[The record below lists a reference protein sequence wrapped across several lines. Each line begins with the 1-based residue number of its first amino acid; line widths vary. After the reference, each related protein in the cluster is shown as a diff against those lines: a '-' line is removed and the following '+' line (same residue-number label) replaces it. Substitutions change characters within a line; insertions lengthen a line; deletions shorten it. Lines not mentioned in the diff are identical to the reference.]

1 MIRILAT
8 PLAGQLLRGFAVAVA
23 TLLIVFVVTLAL
35 RGAAYFE
42 WGIGASLAL
51 SLGLILLAYVLG
63 AALLL
68 VLTWLS
74 RRAGTATQPH
84 FAVLGVLMVLAI
96 WTLTEVPLVAELRAK
111 VCSSS
116 QGWILAA
123 LMATVLTLVSDL
135 VRAGHRAGSAQ

>member
-1 MIRILAT
+1 MNRIFAT
-8 PLAGQLLRGFAVAVA
+8 PLVGQLLRGFATAVA

-42 WGIGASLAL
+42 WGIGTSLAL

-63 AALLL
+63 AVLLL

-74 RRAGTATQPH
+74 RRAGAGTQPH
-84 FAVLGVLMVLAI
+84 FAVLGVLLVLAI
-96 WTLTEVPLVAELRAK
+96 WTMSEVPLAAELRAK

-123 LMATVLTLVSDL
+123 LMATVLTLISDL
-135 VRAGHRAGSAQ
+135 VRGRRRVGTAQ

>member
-1 MIRILAT
+1 MKSLPAA
-8 PLAGQLLRGFAVAVA
+8 PLAGQLLRGFAAAVT
-23 TLLIVFVVTLAL
+23 TLLIFFVVTLTL

-42 WGIGASLAL
+42 WGIGPSLGLSLAL
-51 SLGLILLAYVLG
+51 TLLAYGLG

-68 VLTWLS
+68 ALTWLS
-74 RRAGTATQPH
+74 RQAGTATQPH
-84 FAVLGVLMVLAI
+84 FAVLGVLIVLAM

-111 VCSSS
+111 VCSSA

-135 VRAGHRAGSAQ
+135 VRGRRRAGPAQ